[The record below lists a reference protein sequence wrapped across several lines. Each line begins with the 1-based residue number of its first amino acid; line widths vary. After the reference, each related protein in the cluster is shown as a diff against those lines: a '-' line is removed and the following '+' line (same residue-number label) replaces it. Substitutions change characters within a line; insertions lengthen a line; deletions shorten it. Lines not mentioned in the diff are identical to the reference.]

1 MAQISLSLSI
11 LKKQFSTSNDTNSHV
26 SGVAEFYQ
34 YDNQEKDLVAKPIE
48 FRASGL
54 SASTIAA
61 LPELTFGTAV
71 GNLEIV
77 NRNLNRIPVINIS
90 AFVPTDL
97 DYLLQISGAEAEEEE
112 EYPQIE
118 EMPQS
123 GVVLHD
129 VEQSEESE
137 ESEEVP
143 PF

>member
-1 MAQISLSLSI
+1 MAQISLSISI

-71 GNLEIV
+71 GNLEV
-77 NRNLNRIPVINIS
+77 QTRNLNRIPVINIS

-97 DYLLQISGAEAEEEE
+97 DYLLHISGTETKEKD

-118 EMPQS
+118 EAPQS
-123 GVVLHD
+123 GVVLHA
-129 VEQSEESE
+129 VEEETE
-137 ESEEVP
+137 EFEEVP

>member
-1 MAQISLSLSI
+1 MAQISLSISI
-11 LKKQFSTSNDTNSHV
+11 LKKQFSSSSDTNSHV

-34 YDNQEKDLVAKPIE
+34 YDNQEKDLVSKPIE

-71 GNLEIV
+71 GNLEV
-77 NRNLNRIPVINIS
+77 ETRNLNRVPVINIS

-97 DYLLQISGAEAEEEE
+97 DYLLNITGVEAENED
-112 EYPQIE
+112 EYPAIE
-118 EMPQS
+118 PPQS

-129 VEQSEESE
+129 VEE

>member
-1 MAQISLSLSI
+1 MAQISLSISI

-26 SGVAEFYQ
+26 SGIGEFYQ

-54 SASTIAA
+54 AASTLAA

-71 GNLEIV
+71 GNLEVV
-77 NRNLNRIPVINIS
+77 NHNLNRIPVINIS
-90 AFVPTDL
+90 GFVPTDL
-97 DYLLQISGAEAEEEE
+97 DYLLRISGAESEEE

-118 EMPQS
+118 EAPQS
-123 GVVLHD
+123 GVILHD
-129 VEQSEESE
+129 VEESS

>member
-1 MAQISLSLSI
+1 MAQISLSISI
-11 LKKQFSTSNDTNSHV
+11 LKKQFSNSSNTNANV
-26 SGVAEFYQ
+26 SGIGEFYQ

-54 SASTIAA
+54 AASILAA

-71 GNLEIV
+71 GNLDIE

-97 DYLLQISGAEAEEEE
+97 DYLLHISGTQTKGEE

-118 EMPQS
+118 EAPQS

-129 VEQSEESE
+129 VEENE